1 MEIHP
6 NKDYTEVITS
16 LSEAYQQYAP
26 ESARLH
32 QSARQVLVDGG
43 SHTKRLIEPFPPRI
57 ASAQGAYVTDVDGH
71 PILDFWQGHYANILG
86 HNPPQITET
95 LTEAMQ
101 SGWGLQTGFLDQAQ
115 TEVAEILCARTP
127 VELVRFTTSG
137 TLATMYAILLARAF
151 SSREIVLKV
160 GGGWHGS
167 HLWGLK
173 GVGHQDGFEQV
184 DSSGVPE
191 GIAED
196 VVVTGFND
204 PQQLEDAFREYGE
217 QSACFIVE
225 PVIGAGG
232 MMPATPEYL
241 KTARQLCDRYG
252 VLLIFDEVISGFRFR
267 AGDAGALYGVQPD
280 LLTMGKIIG
289 GGMAVAAVGGRAE
302 IMQLVSKVGGGKV
315 KFSGGT
321 FSGHPLSMLAA
332 STLLRYLVENE
343 ERIYPQIASISQL
356 MRESVL
362 EVFTKQNILARWAGG
377 ENPVIPH
384 CSINMLCFPYQED
397 SPLTTPDEVLSPLVC
412 DTVMTEIVIKLA
424 MLLEDVHIVH
434 GLGGISAAHTEEDI
448 PLLCG
453 AFERAIERISRA
465 ETD

>member
-1 MEIHP
+1 
-6 NKDYTEVITS
+6 
-16 LSEAYQQYAP
+16 
-26 ESARLH
+26 
-32 QSARQVLVDGG
+32 LVDGG
-43 SHTKRLIEPFPPRI
+43 SHTKRLIDPFPPRI
-57 ASAQGAYVTDVDGH
+57 TAAQGAYIADEDGH
-71 PILDFWQGHYANILG
+71 QILDFWQGHYANILG
-86 HNPPQITET
+86 HNPPQISET
-95 LTEAMQ
+95 LSEAVQ

-127 VELVRFTTSG
+127 AEQVRFTTSG
-137 TLATMYAILLARAF
+137 TLATMYAILLARAYTG
-151 SSREIVLKV
+151 REVVLKV

-173 GVGHQDGFEQV
+173 GVGHKDGFEQV

-241 KTARQLCDRYG
+241 QTARQLCDRYG

-267 AGDAGALYGVQPD
+267 AGDAGTVYGVQPD

-289 GGMAVAAVGGRAE
+289 GGLPIAMVGGRAE
-302 IMQLVSKVGGGKV
+302 IMQLVSKEYGAKV

-321 FSGHPLSMLAA
+321 YSGHPLSMLAA
-332 STLLRYLVENE
+332 NTLLRYLVENE
-343 ERIYPQIASISQL
+343 DQIYPQIASISQL

-362 EVFTKQNILARWAGG
+362 EVFARHNIPARWAGG
-377 ENPVIPH
+377 DNRVIPH

-397 SPLTTPDEVLSPLVC
+397 SPLTTPDEVLSPLIC
-412 DTVMTEIVIKLA
+412 DTIMTEKVIKLA

-434 GLGGISAAHTEEDI
+434 GLGGISAAHTEADI
-448 PLLCG
+448 HRLCA
-453 AFERAIERISRA
+453 AFERAIERIKR
-465 ETD
+465 EEFD